1 MNSAE
6 NTSGSHRAGTPGH
19 EQEHTEQHHQEE
31 ASGKGETASGG
42 KDHSSHGGSGH
53 GGSGKKMYVKFGLI
67 LLISLGL
74 MWTLSMSMVRSID
87 HFYYNL
93 SNFWMALLMVGAM
106 AIVMVIGMW
115 SMFKN
120 TKANIAMLVGF
131 AVLFVGVFALGRTET
146 FVGNE
151 QFLKSMIPHHSRAIL
166 VCQESNIT
174 DPEITELCEAIVK
187 TQQEEIAQMQSILDR
202 YASE

>member
-6 NTSGSHRAGTPGH
+6 NTPGSHQATTSGH
-19 EQEHTEQHHQEE
+19 EQKNTGHNQQGSSSGTEGTQ
-31 ASGKGETASGG
+31 SGEG
-42 KDHSSHGGSGH
+42 HSGH
-53 GGSGKKMYVKFGLI
+53 GSSGKMYLKFGII
-67 LLISLGL
+67 LLVSLGL
-74 MWTLSMSMVRSID
+74 MWVLSMSMVRSID
-87 HFYYNL
+87 HFYFNL
-93 SNFWMALLMVGAM
+93 SNFWMALLMVSAM
-106 AIVMVIGMW
+106 AIVMVVGMW
-115 SMFKN
+115 AMFKN

-174 DPEITELCEAIVK
+174 DPEIVELCEEIVQ
-187 TQQEEIAQMQSILDR
+187 TQQEEISQMQTILDR
-202 YASE
+202 YASD

>member
-1 MNSAE
+1 VNAAE
-6 NTSGSHRAGTPGH
+6 NTPAGHGAHASGRGQKHPGQGTHEAPPGKGH
-19 EQEHTEQHHQEE
+19 EQGRQ
-31 ASGKGETASGG
+31 
-42 KDHSSHGGSGH
+42 DHSDHGGST
-53 GGSGKKMYVKFGLI
+53 KMYVKFGVI
-67 LLISLGL
+67 LLVSLGL

-93 SNFWMALLMVGAM
+93 SNFWMALLMVAAM
-106 AIVMVIGMW
+106 AVVMVIGMW
-115 SMFKN
+115 AMFKN

-131 AVLFVGVFALGRTET
+131 AVLFVGVFALGRTES

-174 DPEITELCEAIVK
+174 DPEIEELCKGIVE
-187 TQQEEIAQMQSILDR
+187 TQQKEIPQMQSILDR
-202 YASE
+202 YESD